1 MRPGGYIPW
10 GGAALSVLLVS
21 CEGASEPS
29 GGSGTVPETL
39 TVVVLETLPHDTT
52 SFTQGLE
59 VHDGVLWESTGLFGH
74 STVRMLDPSDGSL
87 IASYDLPDTLF
98 GEGLTVA
105 GDSVYQLTWLS
116 GLVLKWSV
124 EDPVPGVAGTIDT
137 EGWGICAVNGSTVA
151 TSNGSSTLSF
161 RDLGT
166 LDTLYTV
173 EVTMDGVG
181 LSQLNELEYHDGDIY
196 ANRYYSDF
204 IYKIDPES
212 GKVTGLIDANGL
224 RLMLDTFTA
233 GVLNGIAWDPDRE
246 AFLLTG
252 KNWPLIFVV
261 DLQ

>member
-1 MRPGGYIPW
+1 M
-10 GGAALSVLLVS
+10 AAVLSALFIS

-29 GGSGTVPETL
+29 GGSSTIPETL
-39 TVVVLETLPHDTT
+39 TVVVLETLQHDTT

-59 VHDGVLWESTGLFGH
+59 IHDGVLWESTGLYGH
-74 STVRMLDPSDGSL
+74 STVRRLDPSDGSL
-87 IASYDLPDTLF
+87 LASYDLPDSLF
-98 GEGLTVA
+98 GEGLTVV

-116 GLVLKWSV
+116 GLVLKWCV
-124 EDPVPGVAGTIDT
+124 EDPVLGVAGTIDT
-137 EGWGICAVNGSTVA
+137 EGWGICAVNGSTVV
-151 TSNGSSTLSF
+151 TSDGSSTLSF
-161 RDLGT
+161 RDLST

-173 EVTMDGVG
+173 EVTMNGVG
-181 LSQLNELEYHDGDIY
+181 MSQLNELEYHDGNIY

-204 IYKIDPES
+204 IYRIDPS
-212 GKVTGLIDANGL
+212 NGRVNGLIDATGL
-224 RLMLDTFTA
+224 RLMLNTFTA